1 MHIIEPHIHMYSR
14 TTDDYR
20 AMYDAGVRVCVEPSF
35 WLGSDRRYAGT
46 FFDYFRLIL
55 EFETVRAERFGIDH
69 YAAVGYNPKEAE
81 NKPLVDEVLDG
92 IGEYL
97 DHPRCVAFGEIGLNN
112 ISDNE
117 IYAFRRQLLMAE
129 ERKMPVIVHLPHV
142 PKVEGAKIIVDIIR
156 SEGVTQ
162 ERIEIDH
169 NTEASMPISRET
181 ECFCG
186 MTVYPYSKLTPE
198 RVSAMVREYGADRMV
213 VNGSADWGVSDPLS
227 LVKVVARLR
236 EDGHD
241 EDVVRKLVGENAQA
255 LYGHSPNWNPRF
267 DIEPMP
273 VSEYQREP

>member
-1 MHIIEPHIHMYSR
+1 M
-14 TTDDYR
+14 
-20 AMYDAGVRVCVEPSF
+20 
-35 WLGSDRRYAGT
+35 
-46 FFDYFRLIL
+46 
-55 EFETVRAERFGIDH
+55 RAERFGIDH

-81 NKPLVDEVLDG
+81 NKPLVDEVLGG

-97 DHPRCVAFGEIGLNN
+97 DHPRCVALGEIGLNN

-156 SEGVTQ
+156 SENVTQ

-198 RVSAMVREYGADRMV
+198 RVSAMVREYGAERMV

-241 EDVVRKLVGENAQA
+241 EAVIRKLVGENAQA
-255 LYGHSPNWNPRF
+255 LYGHSPNWKPRF